1 MLETAAYRWDSQFI
15 IATHSPFI
23 LALHGA
29 RIYDLDDQYSSIKN
43 SMNWKMCKYISIFL
57 RKKRI
62 FFK

>member
-1 MLETAAYRWDSQFI
+1 MLETAAYRCDSQFI

-43 SMNWKMCKYISIFL
+43 SMN
-57 RKKRI
+57 
-62 FFK
+62 

>member
-1 MLETAAYRWDSQFI
+1 
-15 IATHSPFI
+15 
-23 LALHGA
+23 LHGA

-43 SMNWKMCKYISIFL
+43 SMNWKMCKYISIFF